1 MYDRDTLLV
10 KVATMYYEHGYTQT
24 NISKE
29 LGISRPTIATLL
41 SEAIENNIVQII
53 ISHPNKQLIGKQDQL
68 GKYFPNTEIH
78 IASALNGNNN
88 PRAAVGHS
96 TAQLLIPLL
105 DKINSIGVGWGTTL
119 AEVIG
124 SINYVNHSHLNIY
137 PLIGGVVFS
146 DIKYHANHLA
156 SELAQKTNGKVD
168 YLYAPAIA
176 ETLEIKQSFF
186 KSDMI
191 QSILTKSKQVDVA
204 LIGIGNPIVNS
215 NYKQHGYLTSDEID
229 ELNDSKV
236 VGDIL
241 TTFFD
246 NKGNI
251 VNSDITKRMIG
262 LSISDLN
269 NIDAVIAVAT
279 GEEKALSTKLVL
291 EKEFISYLI
300 IDEVLADQLLKI
312 LEIDS
317 ID

>member
-10 KVATMYYEHGYTQT
+10 KVATMYYEQGYTQT

-41 SEAIENNIVQII
+41 SEAIENKIVQII

-78 IASALNGNNN
+78 IASPLNGNNN
-88 PRAAVGHS
+88 PKASVGHS
-96 TAQLLIPLL
+96 AAQLLIPLL
-105 DKINSIGVGWGTTL
+105 DKVNSVGVGWGTTI
-119 AEVIG
+119 AEVIS
-124 SINYVNHSHLNIY
+124 SINYVNHSHLEIY

-156 SELAQKTNGKVD
+156 SEFAQKTNGKVD

-191 QSILTKSKQVDVA
+191 QTILKKSKQVDIA
-204 LIGIGNPIVNS
+204 LVGIGNPIVNS
-215 NYKQHGYLTSDEID
+215 NYQQHGYLTSDEID
-229 ELNDSKV
+229 ELNNSKV

-246 NKGNI
+246 YKGKI
-251 VNSDITKRMIG
+251 VSTDITKRMIG
-262 LSISDLN
+262 LSISDLSH
-269 NIDAVIAVAT
+269 IKTVIAVAT

-291 EKEFISYLI
+291 EKDFISYLV
-300 IDEVLADQLLKI
+300 IDEILADRLLN
-312 LEIDS
+312 LVEIDET
-317 ID
+317 D